1 MAVIS
6 AFIGLLSASKQ
17 WGYNLA
23 TLGAGTTYNLLI
35 TCSDFNL
42 GYISNNAGAGEFC
55 GCEATLTT
63 IQLSRTTRSHTLC
76 WATLGKQQWGSKNV
90 TGNGSGTLLTT
101 IKFPTAFS
109 ACWAVTANLV
119 VTNDDYDVDK
129 YVVIGGITVS
139 QFKVTLDSEVTDT
152 EKNFKTNWLAIG
164 QQRHKGYWHN
174 LCRLC
179 LDQHRQ

>member
-1 MAVIS
+1 MLH
-6 AFIGLLSASKQ
+6 GLLSAIK
-17 WGYNLA
+17 
-23 TLGAGTTYNLLI
+23 
-35 TCSDFNL
+35 
-42 GYISNNAGAGEFC
+42 
-55 GCEATLTT
+55 
-63 IQLSRTTRSHTLC
+63 
-76 WATLGKQQWGSKNV
+76 QWGSKNV

-109 ACWAVTANLV
+109 ACRAVTANLV

-164 QQRHKGYWHN
+164 
-174 LCRLC
+174 L
-179 LDQHRQ
+179 

>member
-1 MAVIS
+1 M
-6 AFIGLLSASKQ
+6 
-17 WGYNLA
+17 
-23 TLGAGTTYNLLI
+23 
-35 TCSDFNL
+35 
-42 GYISNNAGAGEFC
+42 
-55 GCEATLTT
+55 
-63 IQLSRTTRSHTLC
+63 
-76 WATLGKQQWGSKNV
+76 QWGSKNV

-109 ACWAVTANLV
+109 ACRAVTANLV

-164 QQRHKGYWHN
+164 Q
-174 LCRLC
+174 
-179 LDQHRQ
+179 